1 MSLLELVRF
10 PSPQSDGAECN
21 NSEEQSTSSKDAE
34 DSEYHELFDFTG
46 FQLTR
51 AEIAALD
58 APTSLFILSGD
69 NILRLRMLQVIRS
82 RIFQSITLGCII
94 LNSLL
99 LGADWPSYI
108 NPPAFATF
116 LQVADLF
123 FTAVFTLEIVVK
135 VIALGFILHDGS
147 FMRVGWNVMDL
158 VIVAFSL
165 VQLILG

>member
-1 MSLLELVRF
+1 MSLLELVQL
-10 PSPQSDGAECN
+10 PSPSNSNCGNQPDGYELSAIANTGVMVEDHAGT
-21 NSEEQSTSSKDAE
+21 SEDEAM
-34 DSEYHELFDFTG
+34 DFTG
-46 FQLTR
+46 FHLTR
-51 AEIAALD
+51 HEIAALD

-82 RIFQSITLGCII
+82 RIFQNIVLGCII

-135 VIALGFILHDGS
+135 VIA
-147 FMRVGWNVMDL
+147 
-158 VIVAFSL
+158 
-165 VQLILG
+165 